1 MDEKKEKIR
10 AFLLSVIRS
19 RNLQEDD
26 DIFALG
32 FVNSLFAMELVLFV
46 ESEFRITVENEDLDY
61 ENFKTINAIASFI
74 ERKMQ

>member
-1 MDEKKEKIR
+1 MDEIKERIR

-19 RNLQEDD
+19 RTLQEDD

-46 ESEFRITVENEDLDY
+46 ESEFQVTVENEDLDY
-61 ENFKTINAIASFI
+61 ENFKTINAIASFV
-74 ERKMQ
+74 ERKMR